1 MTKEGLMRMVV
12 CAGLALTASV
22 MIAGRCA
29 QVSSAALPAQQQGD
43 KPVEQTRKNIKV
55 LKGLPESQLFPLM
68 NFISVSL
75 GVKCGFCHVSQGKD
89 PKTGNTNWVWESDDK
104 PEKNTARQMMQMVL
118 ALNHSQ
124 GYGLDPGAVSCY
136 TCHRGANRPQ
146 SQPVLPLAA
155 SGHEAGPAPS
165 PSPAGAPTP
174 APTREAL
181 PTVQQVFDKYVAAV
195 GGQEAASKFQTQVV
209 KGTRDASQGRSW
221 PFEATSNGPDKF
233 LMVVQVPQFGTVSQ
247 AVNGGAGW
255 VSNPRATRALSASE
269 LAELK
274 NAAQLF
280 DVIKFRP
287 TATMRSVGRHKL
299 GDRDAYIVVDRP
311 SEGVSRRYYFD
322 AQTGLLL
329 RITTLTDTVLSPL
342 PEQID
347 FEDYRDVDGLKI
359 PFVTR
364 VSNIDTF
371 NSYTRTITE
380 IRHGVAVQDKL
391 FDMPPAPAS
400 TPKP

>member
-1 MTKEGLMRMVV
+1 MKVAV
-12 CAGLALTASV
+12 CAGLALLASV
-22 MIAGRCA
+22 FVAGRSA
-29 QVSSAALPAQQQGD
+29 RVSSAALQAQQGD

-68 NFISVSL
+68 NFVSASL
-75 GVKCGFCHVSQGKD
+75 GVRCDFCHVKQGKD
-89 PKTGNTNWVWESDDK
+89 PKTGFDNWIWESDDK

-124 GYGLDPGAVSCY
+124 SYGLDPGAVSCY
-136 TCHRGANRPQ
+136 TCHRGSTRPQ

-155 SGHEAGPAPS
+155 SGHEPGPAPT
-165 PSPAGAPTP
+165 PSPAGAPT
-174 APTREAL
+174 REAP
-181 PTVQQVFDKYVAAV
+181 PTVQQLFDKYAAAV

-221 PFEATSNGPDKF
+221 PFEATSKGPDKF

-247 AVNGGAGW
+247 AVNGATGW
-255 VSNPRATRALSASE
+255 VSNPRATRALTPSE
-269 LAELK
+269 LNDLRF
-274 NAAQLF
+274 AAGLF

-287 TATMRSVGRHKL
+287 AATMRSAGRRKM
-299 GDRDAYIVVDRP
+299 GDRDVYVVVDRP
-311 SEGVSRRYYFD
+311 SQGVSQRYFFD

-329 RITTLTDTVLSPL
+329 RISTLTETVLSPL
-342 PEQID
+342 PDQID

-371 NSYTRTITE
+371 YSYTRTITE
-380 IRHGVAVQDKL
+380 IRHGIAVQDKL
-391 FDMPPAPAS
+391 FEMPPPQP
-400 TPKP
+400 PKP